1 MAFIYSR
8 GGGGKEMRSLCLRF
22 MFLLR
27 NVKLERAEP
36 SLNWGHARW
45 EEESISPNSSGAEG
59 SEPREDT

>member
-1 MAFIYSR
+1 
-8 GGGGKEMRSLCLRF
+8 MRSLCLRF